1 MPPFLA
7 PGISGAGPL
16 ALGSRAAP
24 AVSTLPPVPLVPP
37 APPLLAAGAPQAATK
52 PREAAAPT
60 VRTLVQRIVV
70 CSLCACPGA
79 LPRTSGDRDPV
90 GSAAA
95 GGVERVADRVA
106 EQAQG
111 EDEERQADDRR
122 PEPQGVRGEEVL
134 RVGDGA
140 TPRRG
145 GLDETG
151 TEVAQRRLVGDVG
164 RDGDRGGD
172 DDRTDEVGQDLAEE
186 DRAGRHTDG
195 AGRLDELTLAQAL
208 DLTTHEACQTHPSE
222 DDEDDDEH
230 PEADR

>member
-1 MPPFLA
+1 MPPFFA
-7 PGISGAGPL
+7 PGTAGAGPL
-16 ALGSRAAP
+16 AFGSSAADAPSTAPLP
-24 AVSTLPPVPLVPP
+24 APFVPP

-70 CSLCACPGA
+70 CSLVLVPAFCREHLVAET
-79 LPRTSGDRDPV
+79 RV

-111 EDEERQADDRR
+111 EDEQREADDRG
-122 PEPQGVRGEEVL
+122 PEPQRIRGEEVL

-145 GLDETG
+145 GLHEPG
-151 TEVAQRRLVGDVG
+151 AEV
-164 RDGDRGGD
+164 
-172 DDRTDEVGQDLAEE
+172 
-186 DRAGRHTDG
+186 
-195 AGRLDELTLAQAL
+195 
-208 DLTTHEACQTHPSE
+208 
-222 DDEDDDEH
+222 
-230 PEADR
+230 